1 MKYSDCGN
9 KPDEELCCL
18 SRIIVNLFSN
28 QTKTFTKL
36 RVPPLP
42 TECMQQILQHIAD
55 QGVGSLYPCLLV
67 NRFWCNNVIP
77 FLWARPFEGQLPP
90 ENRYKFMLIYLA
102 SLTTQEKT
110 TLNNYLMPYNISIP
124 DLDRPLYNYPMFLE
138 EFSYKNVETAVYSCI
153 CRWNTEEFVA
163 RNREDQI
170 LVLASTLC
178 QLFMRNSTSLK
189 TFIIDKFLNH
199 SDLPDCFIFNSGQ
212 PGLRNISNLSID
224 CTKPMME
231 NTIRLLELIPS
242 LCKKIRCLEVKI
254 LFFENNTDIIQA
266 IIKIIR
272 AQESLTE
279 FNLDGVRS
287 GESSDII
294 QALQCQSLTITTIKF
309 ENVDFT
315 ADSLR
320 SLAVCRQLRNLSL
333 LYYRGLTMEG
343 SSTSSSGEGR
353 GTGSIWSQIK
363 FDLRKLRLKNSMKS
377 PLISAA
383 LIRAAGENLTYLS
396 YDVITRETIEATTL
410 YCPNITELEL
420 LDYLPH
426 HNSLV
431 YLLFRGLHQIK
442 RLTISVYHNNSNR
455 YMIISGR
462 ELPTTLEYLKLQCG
476 LTSIQLEDL
485 LKDCMAPLKVL
496 ILDFIK
502 FEHSDLKVIT
512 KFVKARRTLRYLGI
526 SGRIAWNVR
535 ETNELEALKK
545 RGVILIPWYEIEK
558 W

>member
-1 MKYSDCGN
+1 MPED
-9 KPDEELCCL
+9 ELCCL

-28 QTKTFTKL
+28 KSKTFSKL
-36 RVPPLP
+36 RVPSLP

-55 QGVGSLYPCLLV
+55 QGVGSLYPFLLV
-67 NRFWCNNVIP
+67 NRYWCNNVIP

-102 SLTTQEKT
+102 SLTTQEKAA
-110 TLNNYLMPYNISIP
+110 LNASLRPYNITIP
-124 DLDRPLYNYPMFLE
+124 DLDPPLYNYPMFLE
-138 EFSYKNVETAVYSCI
+138 EFSYRNVETAVYSCI

-163 RNREDQI
+163 RNREEQI

-178 QLFMRNSTSLK
+178 QLFMRNSKSLK

-199 SDLPDCFIFNSGQ
+199 SDLPDCSIFSSGQ

-242 LCKKIRCLEVKI
+242 LCKKIRCLDVKI

-272 AQESLTE
+272 AQESLIE

-294 QALQCQSLTITTIKF
+294 QALQCQSLSITTIKF

-315 ADSLR
+315 ADSLGL
-320 SLAVCRQLRNLSL
+320 LAVCRQLRNLSL

-343 SSTSSSGEGR
+343 STSTGEG
-353 GTGSIWSQIK
+353 GGSGSIWSHIK
-363 FDLRKLRLKNSMKS
+363 FDLRKLRLKNSTKS

-383 LIRAAGENLTYLS
+383 LIRAAGENLKCLS
-396 YDVITRETIEATTL
+396 YDVITRETIDATIF

-420 LDYLPH
+420 SDYLPH

-431 YLLFRGLHQIK
+431 YSLFRGLRQLK
-442 RLTISVYHNNSNR
+442 RLTISVYHNNANR

-485 LKDCMAPLKVL
+485 LRDCMAPLKVL

-526 SGRIAWNVR
+526 SGRIGWNVR
-535 ETNELEALKK
+535 ETNELEALKR
-545 RGVILIPWYEIEK
+545 RGVKLIPWYEIDK